1 MEALCREQTL
11 DPHERYTLV
20 CGRGNDRNDCVPQC
34 TPALHGDILML
45 NIDGSDRKYSCELHD
60 DKYSWMG
67 STAFGGYVRIL
78 SSPNSFCILNVWFSY
93 CASRTQIGLD
103 TIAFLASVK
112 SGVPVSVCG
121 DSLACLRSFCTAHTR
136 CLRRSLT

>member
-45 NIDGSDRKYSCELHD
+45 NIDGSDRKYSCEMHD

-78 SSPNSFCILNVWFSY
+78 SSPKLLLHFKCVVFILLHL
-93 CASRTQIGLD
+93 G
-103 TIAFLASVK
+103 
-112 SGVPVSVCG
+112 
-121 DSLACLRSFCTAHTR
+121 
-136 CLRRSLT
+136 RRSVWTPLLSSPPSNPACP